1 MRCSTSLMALA
12 AAAGLAA
19 CAPIPGI
26 GPLFGPDSGATLLVL
41 ALIGLIAFSVMQ
53 LQGRSFNGGTD
64 DGSARRHNGEP
75 AIQILRKRY
84 ANGEISREVY
94 LKTLDDLR

>member
-1 MRCSTSLMALA
+1 MLHWANGARRSRRARGVRA
-12 AAAGLAA
+12 N
-19 CAPIPGI
+19 PGI

-41 ALIGLIAFSVMQ
+41 ALIGLFAFGVMR
-53 LQGRSFNGGTD
+53 LQGRSFDGGTN
-64 DGSARRHNGEP
+64 DGNLRRHNREP